1 MYRWENPHHAKDYL
15 SIARAISFLQS
26 HQTEQPT
33 LDAVANYVGI
43 SRFHFQRLF
52 SRWAGVSPKN
62 YLGVL
67 TLNSAKSLLRRGVST
82 LDVSEE
88 VGLSSTSRLHD
99 LFIKHEGITP
109 AQYRA
114 NGRDLVLQWG
124 AVSTP
129 FGEALL
135 ATTELGICS
144 LKFIDNNL
152 TELMTQLQNDWHLS
166 KFEHS
171 PKLIETLNRELL
183 TRTQNNPQN
192 VLLKGTPFQQSIWKA
207 LIDSPSLTHYSS
219 LAEQAGCPK
228 SYRAAA
234 NALGENPVP
243 VLIPCHHV
251 LRRHGTLGGYRYGIV
266 RKHALLA
273 WDIARAGAKITNPDT
288 PSSTLNQL

>member
-33 LDAVANYVGI
+33 LDVVANFVGI

-114 NGRDLVLQWG
+114 NGRDLVLQ
-124 AVSTP
+124 
-129 FGEALL
+129 
-135 ATTELGICS
+135 
-144 LKFIDNNL
+144 
-152 TELMTQLQNDWHLS
+152 
-166 KFEHS
+166 
-171 PKLIETLNRELL
+171 
-183 TRTQNNPQN
+183 
-192 VLLKGTPFQQSIWKA
+192 
-207 LIDSPSLTHYSS
+207 
-219 LAEQAGCPK
+219 
-228 SYRAAA
+228 
-234 NALGENPVP
+234 
-243 VLIPCHHV
+243 
-251 LRRHGTLGGYRYGIV
+251 
-266 RKHALLA
+266 
-273 WDIARAGAKITNPDT
+273 
-288 PSSTLNQL
+288 